1 MEYTTKT
8 IDELCEKITDGA
20 HNSPEECIDGPYPM
34 YSSKDMLYGGFSDSD
49 VKRISVQDYEKL
61 VAQDCQPQKNDILII
76 KDGANYLKYAFK
88 IPERLD
94 AVILSS
100 IAILRPNTKIID
112 PDYFTYLLRTDSI
125 RRAMSNFVSGAAIP
139 RIVLKDFKRMKLRF
153 VTDINCQREIANILI
168 SYDNLIE
175 VNNKRIKIL
184 EQMAENLYKE
194 WFVRFRFPGYK
205 SAEFENSDFGSIPS
219 SFSIIEM
226 QDAFDYY
233 IGGGWGNDDEDKDFP
248 VGAYVIRGTDF
259 PRVAKG
265 DISTCPFRY
274 HKTSNYA
281 TRELKADDII
291 IEVSGGTAE
300 QPVGRAL
307 IVTEDVLERLG
318 NKVICAS
325 FCKQVRVKKN
335 VVSPVY
341 FYYWM
346 RFLYETRIIDR
357 FQLQSTGIINF
368 QFEYFLRK
376 GKIMLPPKDIMNAFE
391 SRIRLFHKEIAS
403 LAKQNENLIK
413 QRDLLL
419 PRLMSGK
426 LEI

>member
-1 MEYTTKT
+1 MKYTTKT

-49 VKRISVQDYEKL
+49 VKRISDQDYKKL
-61 VAQDCQPQKNDILII
+61 VAQDCQPKKNDILII

-100 IAILRPNTKIID
+100 IAILRPNTRIID

-153 VTDINCQREIANILI
+153 VIDINCQREIANILI

-175 VNNKRIKIL
+175 VNNKRIRLL

-205 SAEFENSDFGSIPS
+205 SAEFENGIPKGWEYTRFAEVYNYDRGVSYTTEEIECVEGENLINLKNIQGFGGFRRDGTKL
-219 SFSIIEM
+219 FSGQYKPEQVVKYKDLVM
-226 QDAFDYY
+226 GVTDMTQDRRT
-233 IGGGWGNDDEDKDFP
+233 
-248 VGAYVIRGTDF
+248 VGAVALIPNIRG
-259 PRVAKG
+259 V
-265 DISTCPFRY
+265 ISADLIKLSSKINNVFSYCMFRWGFY
-274 HKTSNYA
+274 SKYVSQFGNGANVIHLKPSTIANKKFLIPAEKIITAFTKLVDPIVDHIESLYA
-281 TRELKADDII
+281 E
-291 IEVSGGTAE
+291 
-300 QPVGRAL
+300 
-307 IVTEDVLERLG
+307 
-318 NKVICAS
+318 NK
-325 FCKQVRVKKN
+325 
-335 VVSPVY
+335 
-341 FYYWM
+341 
-346 RFLYETRIIDR
+346 
-357 FQLQSTGIINF
+357 
-368 QFEYFLRK
+368 
-376 GKIMLPPKDIMNAFE
+376 
-391 SRIRLFHKEIAS
+391 
-403 LAKQNENLIK
+403 NLIK

-426 LEI
+426 LEV